1 MSANTPI
8 DVDDPARD
16 EAAIRERLMSELG
29 KRQIDAEKN
38 GRSMEFNV
46 TDVWQASFPAYQSKE
61 HVDKFIERYRTYSG
75 FFELLPN
82 DMIKLTESGRRYCR
96 DLESI

>member
-61 HVDKFIERYRTYSG
+61 HVDNQLNLG
-75 FFELLPN
+75 Q
-82 DMIKLTESGRRYCR
+82 
-96 DLESI
+96 SIHLDIASWSS